1 MKTLIVVH
9 LGLAP
14 LIAFWALLGFASP
27 EVALAA
33 GLAVSLAMSAWRW
46 ARREAFVLE
55 IGALAAFLVMASIDL
70 ARPVFFAGAALW
82 LSFVGL
88 GLTALVSVVIRRPWT
103 ADYSRAAF
111 SAESASPLFFVVNMT
126 ISALWA
132 ALFLLDALVLALK
145 AGGLATTA
153 IFVLGAVASIY
164 GPMALIRFVLER
176 RIAAASGYR
185 WPAPRFDR
193 AADED
198 SVDVA
203 VVGAGIG
210 GLSAAALLADAG
222 LKVAVYEAHVVP
234 GGYCHTFLRK
244 ARHDGRPCVY
254 RFDAGPHDF
263 SGVHPGGSVDAIL
276 TRLGV
281 ADRLDWRRLD
291 HSYRFA
297 DRIIDPP
304 RDWREYATEL
314 GRQFPADAAGLKA
327 LFEEIKAISD
337 GMYATGADNG
347 GIPGLP
353 GSAEAM
359 LAFARR
365 HPLAVKWMERPFD
378 ELVARHVSDPQ
389 AKRALVALTGYVS
402 DGNERLTCAQMV
414 PLFGYYFAGGFYP
427 VGGSQRFAD
436 AVVEAIEARGGRL
449 QPKTRVE
456 RILVENGR
464 AVGVALAGGRRVAA
478 TAVVSNAD
486 VRRTFLELV
495 GRDALPARFVE
506 RLAAA
511 APGPSAF
518 MVHLGV
524 DTVPDC
530 RPALHLID
538 SRVGVEVLTKVDPS
552 AAPAGHSTVGIVKL
566 LTNDEARAWFPAAG
580 GDDWK
585 ALRVSPEYEAKK
597 HALADAMIAA
607 AETALPGLSAHIV
620 HRSEASPVTY
630 ARYDLSSDGAIY
642 GVARSGRLSGAK
654 SPIRNLVVAGGA
666 THGPGV
672 EAVVISGAHAAEAL
686 VPGLLARRAAAK
698 EGAPRE
704 NEPARIAP
712 ALGAPSPSAVIPAQ
726 ASQRSPG
733 RSGGRCAMFNGK
745 FVS

>member
-14 LIAFWALLGFASP
+14 LIAFWALIGLVSP
-27 EVALAA
+27 GAALAA
-33 GLAVSLAMSAWRW
+33 GLAVSLAMTAWRW
-46 ARREAFVLE
+46 TRREAFVLE
-55 IGALAAFLVMASIDL
+55 IGALAAFLVMAAIDL
-70 ARPVFFAGAALW
+70 VAPAFFAGAALW
-82 LSFVGL
+82 LSFLGL
-88 GLTALVSVVIRRPWT
+88 GLAALASVVIRRPWT

-111 SAESASPLFFVVNMT
+111 SAESASPLFFVVNMM
-126 ISALWA
+126 ISGLWA
-132 ALFLLDALVLALK
+132 ALFLADAAILALH
-145 AGGLATTA
+145 AGALATTA
-153 IFVLGAVASIY
+153 IFVFGALASIF
-164 GPMALIRFVLER
+164 GPTALIRLVLER
-176 RIAAASGYR
+176 RIAKASDYR

-210 GLSAAALLADAG
+210 GLTAAALLADSG

-234 GGYCHTFLRK
+234 GGYCHAFLRK

-263 SGVHPGGSVDAIL
+263 SGVHASGPVGAIL
-276 TRLGV
+276 SRLGV

-297 DRIIDPP
+297 ERTIDPP

-314 GRQFPADAAGLKA
+314 GRQFPADAEGLKA
-327 LFEEIKAISD
+327 LFEEIKAIYD
-337 GMYATGADNG
+337 GMHATGADNG

-353 GSAEAM
+353 RSADA
-359 LAFARR
+359 LIAFARR
-365 HPLAVKWMERPFD
+365 HPLAVKWMDRPFD
-378 ELVARHVSDPQ
+378 ELVARHVADPQ
-389 AKRALVALTGYVS
+389 AKRAIHALTGYVS
-402 DGNERLTCAQMV
+402 DGRDTLVCADMV
-414 PLFGYYFAGGFYP
+414 PLFGYYFDGGFYP
-427 VGGSQRFAD
+427 SGGSQRFTD
-436 AVVEAIEARGGRL
+436 ALVEAIEARGGTVRL
-449 QPKTRVE
+449 KTRVE
-456 RILVENGR
+456 RILIADGR

-495 GRDALPARFVE
+495 GRDALPAKFAD
-506 RLAAA
+506 RLAVA

-538 SRVGVEVLTKVDPS
+538 SRVGVEVLTQVDPS
-552 AAPAGHSTVGIVKL
+552 AAPAGHSTVGIIKL
-566 LTNDEARAWFPAAG
+566 MTNDEARAWFPAAG

-597 HALADAMIAA
+597 RALADAMIAA
-607 AETALPGLSAHIV
+607 ADTALPGLTSHIV

-630 ARYDLSSDGAIY
+630 ARYDLSSNGAIY
-642 GVARSGRLSGAK
+642 GVARPGRMRGAK

-672 EAVVISGAHAAEAL
+672 EAVVISGAQAAEAL
-686 VPGLLARRAAAK
+686 VPGLLARRAAAR
-698 EGAPRE
+698 EGATRDS
-704 NEPARIAP
+704 EPEA
-712 ALGAPSPSAVIPAQ
+712 
-726 ASQRSPG
+726 ASQ
-733 RSGGRCAMFNGK
+733 AA
-745 FVS
+745 